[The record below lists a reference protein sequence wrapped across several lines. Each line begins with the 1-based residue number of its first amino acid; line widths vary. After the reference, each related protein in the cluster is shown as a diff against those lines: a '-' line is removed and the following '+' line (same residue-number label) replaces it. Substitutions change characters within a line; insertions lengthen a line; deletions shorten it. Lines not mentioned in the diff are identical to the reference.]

1 MTETVMPPL
10 PVSEED
16 LIMPVD
22 GEEEGEN
29 VITEYF
35 ITDEDTPQMIG
46 KTDLIKKYVNTDLV
60 GTPTEIV
67 ERHEELL
74 DVETALDVAKAVDG
88 SRQIIAG
95 SRSLEKEVSPPYDP
109 QLLLTFMQMDE
120 VVHQVVKT
128 KALDSVGRGYRL
140 EPLKPVKITPAKHDN
155 EDKDALDMDAVRAE
169 VEIVELFIS
178 LCNENYGFQSV
189 LYRAALDLESIGW
202 AAIEV
207 IRGVDK
213 QIKKI
218 DHIPAARIKPLRG
231 WEGFIERQG
240 QEKVHFQPFG
250 QKVMSSAQ
258 TSAVTDNP
266 LPYDPTLDDEEFAD
280 ADWNMIDYE
289 TGESTSNFAKSAS
302 EVIWIQKHHPATIYY
317 GISDTLP
324 ASAHVL
330 ANINI
335 RNYLLQFFEHNTV
348 PRFVVI
354 IKGARV
360 SPEVKEAILNYFQTH
375 VRGRAHKTLVIPIPT
390 GRGNVEV
397 IFEKLDSDPKDG
409 WFRESA
415 KDSAHSIRMA
425 HGVPASI
432 AGFND
437 SASLGSGKGLAQ
449 AETYKDRVVTPAQN
463 KWAEV
468 VNELFK
474 VGLGIKLIH
483 LVFNQMD
490 TRDEEA
496 ETRTV
501 TTLQDRGD
509 LSINEVRAR
518 LNYPPIPGGNRHFI
532 KGKGGELIFI
542 DELENAKGALKL
554 AEEQVTRDEAAQK
567 RSEDKPADPGG
578 DRRVDIPAAK
588 APENSVDAVM
598 RRGGKE

>member
-1 MTETVMPPL
+1 MSETAMPPI
-10 PVSEED
+10 PISEED
-16 LIMPVD
+16 LIFPEQ
-22 GEEEGEN
+22 GKEEGEN

-35 ITDEDTPQMIG
+35 ITDEASPQMVG
-46 KTDLIKKYVNTDLV
+46 KGDLLKKYVDSGIV
-60 GTPTEIV
+60 GTSTEIV
-67 ERHEELL
+67 EQHGELV
-74 DVETALDVAKAVDG
+74 DVEQAVDTSKAIDG
-88 SRQIIAG
+88 SRQVVADG
-95 SRSLEKEVSPPYDP
+95 KSLEKEVSPPYDP
-109 QLLLTFMQMDE
+109 HLLLTFMQMDE

-140 EPLKPVKITPAKHDN
+140 EPLKPVKITPAKHDE
-155 EDKDALDMDAVRAE
+155 EDKDSLDMDEVRAE
-169 VEIVELFIS
+169 VEIVETFIR

-189 LYRAALDLESIGW
+189 LYRAALDLESMGW

-207 IRGVDK
+207 IRGLDK
-213 QIKKI
+213 KIKKI
-218 DHIPAARIKPLRG
+218 DHIPAANIKPLRG
-231 WEGFIERQG
+231 WEGFVERQG
-240 QEKVHFQPFG
+240 MEKVYFQPFG
-250 QKVMSSAQ
+250 QKVLSSAQ
-258 TSAVTDNP
+258 TSAVTDEP
-266 LPYDPTLDDEEFAD
+266 VPYDPALDDETFEA
-280 ADWNMIDYE
+280 AKWSMLDYE
-289 TGESTSNFAKSAS
+289 TGEPTEAFGESAS
-302 EVIWIQKHHPATIYY
+302 EVMWIQKHHPATIYY

-324 ASAHVL
+324 ASAHIL

-354 IKGARV
+354 IKGARI
-360 SPEVKEAILNYFQTH
+360 SSEVKEAILQYFQTH

-468 VNELFK
+468 VNHLFK

-496 ETRTV
+496 EMRV
-501 TTLQDRGD
+501 LTTLQDRGN

-518 LNYPPIPGGNRHFI
+518 LNYPPIPGGNRAFI
-532 KGKGGELIFI
+532 KGKSGEIIFI
-542 DELENAKGALKL
+542 NELENAKGALKL
-554 AEEQVTRDEAAQK
+554 AEEQRKREEEGQK
-567 RSEDKPADPGG
+567 RVENKQGEQGG
-578 DRRVDIPAAK
+578 DTRENIPPVN

-598 RRGGKE
+598 RRGAE